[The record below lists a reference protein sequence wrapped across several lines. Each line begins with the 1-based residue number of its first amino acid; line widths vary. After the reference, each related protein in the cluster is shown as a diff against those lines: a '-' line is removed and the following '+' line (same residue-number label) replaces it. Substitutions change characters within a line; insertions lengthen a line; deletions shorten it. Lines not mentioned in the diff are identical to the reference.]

1 MPLPVISGVYRV
13 SIPWQDL
20 GTSVGVRPVNV
31 LHIEALSGPASTVAT
46 NIASALSAHGSA
58 MFDTLYTGLT
68 METIQVLPLDGTSAA
83 IDEVVPGTVGGGG
96 SGGVL
101 PQVCTVVSLKTAT
114 RGSRGRGRVFVGPM
128 GETQVS
134 NGVVATASL
143 STMGA
148 AWPAFQSALVAA
160 SPSMGLVVASY
171 EHGSAAPVTSF
182 RIDTIVG
189 TQRRR
194 VNQLR

>member
-1 MPLPVISGVYRV
+1 
-13 SIPWQDL
+13 
-20 GTSVGVRPVNV
+20 
-31 LHIEALSGPASTVAT
+31 
-46 NIASALSAHGSA
+46 
-58 MFDTLYTGLT
+58 
-68 METIQVLPLDGTSAA
+68 
-83 IDEVVPGTVGGGG
+83 
-96 SGGVL
+96 
-101 PQVCTVVSLKTAT
+101 
-114 RGSRGRGRVFVGPM
+114 M